1 MKAYRFFILTGSALT
16 ALLSFAMSASAQMTK
31 ENVLKDIRN
40 TAGIYSVYPD
50 VACVQTPA
58 PDGYEPF
65 YISHFGRHGSRW
77 HTSYRTYE
85 RPLGR
90 LRQGHEEG
98 KLTPVGEEVYAIV
111 KVLAD
116 DARGRYGE
124 LSPRGVREHRHI
136 AERMYLSF
144 PEVFSTDHG
153 RVCRIEAFSSTV
165 VRCVLS
171 MAASNE
177 RLKELNP
184 EIRIDRTSTQGMME
198 TVFGRKECYSLTKE
212 LSARKSRMYREN
224 CNPDRLLAALFTDYG
239 FIPEKDRWEM
249 LHDLYMLAS
258 GCMDVDYLGVDLF
271 RYLTEDES
279 FAVWEVK
286 NTMMYLQSGP
296 SEEFGAR
303 ALSDAKPTLRHI
315 VSEADKA
322 ISKGDISATLR
333 YGHDQNLVPLA
344 ALMGIEGCNIVDAD
358 GKDLYESWCDF
369 LITPMAANI
378 QLIFFRSGSSDKI
391 LVKIL
396 HNEKEV
402 GIEGEEPVSFPY
414 YDWEDLRCRFL
425 SAAGKN

>member
-1 MKAYRFFILTGSALT
+1 MKRKIIAVICLIVTVIMTLTIAACEEKGTERDNSSIKITVLGDSIAEGILGPTPIIERDNYAYISVVGQINGFTYRNRAVSGHKTGQMLEYISSEKDETAYAAITTITESDVIVVSILGNDLLQVGFSKYIMAAMETPADFT
-16 ALLSFAMSASAQMTK
+16 EVDELLSVSYGNIEK
-31 ENVLKDIRN
+31 I
-40 TAGIYSVYPD
+40 
-50 VACVQTPA
+50 VA
-58 PDGYEPF
+58 
-65 YISHFGRHGSRW
+65 
-77 HTSYRTYE
+77 
-85 RPLGR
+85 
-90 LRQGHEEG
+90 
-98 KLTPVGEEVYAIV
+98 
-111 KVLAD
+111 
-116 DARGRYGE
+116 
-124 LSPRGVREHRHI
+124 
-136 AERMYLSF
+136 
-144 PEVFSTDHG
+144 
-153 RVCRIEAFSSTV
+153 
-165 VRCVLS
+165 
-171 MAASNE
+171 

-198 TVFGRKECYSLTKE
+198 TVFGREECYSLTKE
-212 LSARKSRMYREN
+212 LSARKSRLYREN
-224 CNPDRLLAALFTDYG
+224 CNPDRLLASLFTDYG

-279 FAVWEVK
+279 FSVWEVK

-425 SAAGKN
+425 SAVGKN